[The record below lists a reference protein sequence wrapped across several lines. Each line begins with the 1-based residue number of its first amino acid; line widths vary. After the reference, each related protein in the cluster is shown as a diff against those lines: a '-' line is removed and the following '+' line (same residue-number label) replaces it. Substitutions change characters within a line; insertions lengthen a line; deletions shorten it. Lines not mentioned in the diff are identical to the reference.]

1 MIRVTQ
7 KGGCRVAVHDPID
20 AGASDAANLLVLCA
34 AAARNGSDDAVDLA
48 IVRSAIEAGGAVPF
62 EQGSW
67 SGPSPERKYAVAELR
82 HLPDGR
88 DLRVARGDL
97 DGVLAL
103 AGASEG
109 RRSEAR
115 HAVAALRDE
124 GYVPVGVATS
134 GADGRWRFEGIVPVR
149 VTRTRPAL
157 RDAPYDFR
165 YVHVWDWQLRVL
177 HWTWTL
183 LLALLAITGLMIS
196 EAWSLGGDRGDL
208 TGGFAFGWIR
218 LVHYVSGWLLFVVL
232 LFRTAGLFFGSTP
245 YQRWRALAP
254 LSFRS
259 LRDAVVTAKNYLLF
273 QSWKSPRYIGHNPLQ
288 QWTYTT
294 MLLLGVGMVVT
305 GFALY
310 AMYEPTNW
318 FFRWFMPLNDW
329 IGNANVRLLHTIGM
343 WILLLFVPAHIY
355 LSVLAGNVHREGTIS
370 SMVDGG
376 RWLRRGVK
384 FVDE

>member
-1 MIRVTQ
+1 MIRVIQ
-7 KGGCRVAVHDPID
+7 KGGYRVAVHDPINAD
-20 AGASDAANLLVLCA
+20 GSDAANVLELCA
-34 AAARNGSDDAVDLA
+34 AAARNGSGDAVDLA
-48 IVRSAIEAGGAVPF
+48 IVRSAVEARGAVPF
-62 EQGSW
+62 AQGSW

-82 HLPDGR
+82 RLPDNR
-88 DLRVARGDL
+88 ELRVARGDL
-97 DGVLAL
+97 DGVLTL
-103 AGASEG
+103 AGASEA

-177 HWTWTL
+177 HWSWAI

-196 EAWSLGGDRGDL
+196 EAWFLGGGNL
-208 TGGFAFGWIR
+208 THGFAFGWIR
-218 LVHYVSGWLLFVVL
+218 LVHYVSGWLLVAVL
-232 LFRTAGLFFGSTP
+232 LLRAAGLFFGTTR
-245 YQRWRALAP
+245 YERWNALTP

-259 LRDAVVTAKNYLLF
+259 LRDAFVTAKNYLLF
-273 QSWKSPRYIGHNPLQ
+273 QSWKSPSYIGHNPLQ
-288 QWTYTT
+288 QWSYTGV
-294 MLLLGVGMVVT
+294 LLLLVGMVVT
-305 GFALY
+305 GFAMY
-310 AMYEPTNW
+310 AMYEPRNW
-318 FFRWFMPLNDW
+318 FFQWFMPLNDW
-329 IGNANVRLLHTIGM
+329 IGNANVRLLHTVGM

-355 LSVLAGNVHREGTIS
+355 LSVLSANVDRSGTIS

-376 RWLRRGVK
+376 RWLRRGIK
-384 FVDE
+384 FVDEE